1 MPRFNGPPARVLCEV
16 FKGWACVCLATNS
29 TAAIRS
35 VRCLRWCQFAVRG
48 SQTLR
53 LRVTSR
59 CDPRAA
65 GAAIGMQRTGSRQLR
80 GALQS
85 LRGPRHLQSRFAQ
98 HRRGHY
104 SLPEVR
110 LRMGGAAVPGRANW
124 PFAAAGLPG
133 PPLHRRRRLHDRL
146 RRRCAYLGGAPWV
159 RRDARYLSSHL
170 TLSLPRNFRYLSRCF
185 LPNSSSNSP
194 TPLSPADA
202 RDGNL
207 S

>member
-1 MPRFNGPPARVLCEV
+1 MVHRRAYHARRSRA
-16 FKGWACVCLATNS
+16 WACVCLATNS
-29 TAAIRS
+29 TAAVRS
-35 VRCLRWCQFAVRG
+35 VRCLRCCQFPVRG

-59 CDPRAA
+59 CDSRGA
-65 GAAIGMQRTGSRQLR
+65 GAAIGMQRTASRKLR
-80 GALQS
+80 GARQS

-98 HRRGHY
+98 HWRGY
-104 SLPEVR
+104 SSLPEAP
-110 LRMGGAAVPGRANW
+110 LRMGGAAVPGRANR
-124 PFAAAGLPG
+124 PFSAAGLPG
-133 PPLHRRRRLHDRL
+133 PQLHRRRRLHDRL
-146 RRRCAYLGGAPWV
+146 RRRCTYWGGAPWV

-170 TLSLPRNFRYLSRCF
+170 TLSLPRKVRYLRWCF

-194 TPLSPADA
+194 TLLSPADA